1 MIKGGFIIGL
11 AFLSFN
17 VSLAQN
23 LPAPT
28 KDWQLDP
35 IHLVTRWAK
44 DVSPEHP
51 LPEYP
56 RPQMVREN
64 WQNLNGLW
72 QYVIT
77 DSSQESPNQFDG
89 NILVPFPIE
98 STLSGVGKV
107 LLPTQELWYRRSFRN
122 PWLKASDRVLLHF
135 GAVDWQTTVY
145 VNGQEVGKHQ
155 GGYLAFSFDITPY
168 LHGDSNELTVKVWDP
183 TDQGPNP
190 HGKQTLN
197 PQNIYYTSSS
207 GIWQTVWMESVPST
221 YIDAVTTTPDIDKG
235 LLHVKVSI
243 ANPDAKVG
251 VRLIAT
257 DKGKIISQ
265 VDGLTGDDIEL
276 PIKNAKLWSPGNPFL
291 YGLTVRLTGQTGTKD
306 VVESYFGM
314 RKIAIEKDAHGVPRI
329 FLNNRATYN
338 IAVLDQGFWPD
349 GLYTAPTDE
358 ALAFDIKAEK
368 AMGFNTIRKHIK
380 VEPARWYYHAD
391 KIGMLVWQDFVNP
404 SFNLTETA
412 KTEFEKEVTATIAQL
427 RSEPCITTWV
437 LFNEKW
443 GSYDQERLTRWVRQ
457 LDSSRIIDGHTGEML
472 FVDGLLRSP
481 SPDAWV
487 AADVTDVHSYPF
499 PMLPPSQPG
508 KAEVLGEFGGIGVP
522 MIGHQWDNLGGWG
535 YVNVNGAD
543 LEAGYKAMIDTLKL
557 LKEHGLGASIY
568 TQLCDVEQESNGLMT
583 YDRSTVK
590 MPVERIRAI
599 NRELAESADLKDR
612 APAIVFSEERDTV
625 FNDRQY
631 TTLLHQYEAGRK
643 DSSFLAKLTILALRN
658 KDQERA
664 TAVENSLIRGMKD
677 PLSKANIY
685 FICQVTNTSK
695 DLGFSLMTQ
704 NLKKIDLALGK
715 NVAIR
720 NVRRIIETEDIAPFI
735 NDKNVRP
742 DWDGIEKS
750 VAEKYGAIGQ
760 EQIWGDR
767 MLYSLEQGD
776 WDNFG
781 KYYALYFTT
790 AYDRSKY
797 HINNMS
803 WAVVEHITD
812 TAVLRVAIHTMEY
825 DLATFDQG
833 DFGAYDTYANLL
845 YKAGDK
851 ARALEWEEKAFNGMP
866 DNKDISN
873 TLANMK
879 KGMKGD

>member
-1 MIKGGFIIGL
+1 MIKGGVVISL
-11 AFLSFN
+11 AVLSFN

-23 LPAPT
+23 VPVPT
-28 KDWQLDP
+28 IHWKLDP

-64 WQNLNGLW
+64 WENLNGLW
-72 QYVIT
+72 QYAIK
-77 DSSQESPNQFDG
+77 DSGRESPKQFDG
-89 NILVPFPIE
+89 NILVPFSIE

-107 LLPTQELWYRRSFRN
+107 LLPTQELWYRRFFRN
-122 PWLKASDRVLLHF
+122 PWPKASDRVLLHF

-207 GIWQTVWMESVPST
+207 GIWQTVWLESVPST
-221 YIDAVTTTPDIDKG
+221 YIDAIATTPDIDKG

-243 ANPDAKVG
+243 VDPNTKVG
-251 VRLIAT
+251 VLLIAT
-257 DKGKIISQ
+257 DKGKVISQ
-265 VDGLTGDDIEL
+265 VGGLTGDEIKL
-276 PIKNAKLWSPGNPFL
+276 PIKNAKLWSPDHPFL
-291 YGLTVRLTGQTGTKD
+291 YGLTVKLIGQPGTRDK
-306 VVESYFGM
+306 VQSYFGM
-314 RKIAIEKDAHGVPRI
+314 RKIAIEKDKGGVPRI

-338 IAVLDQGFWPD
+338 VAILDQGFWPD

-368 AMGFNTIRKHIK
+368 AMGFNAIRKHIK

-412 KTEFEKEVTATIAQL
+412 KTEFEEEVAATVAQL

-443 GSYDQERLTRWVRQ
+443 GSYDQQRLTQWVRQ
-457 LDSSRIIDGHTGEML
+457 MDSSRIIDGHTGEML
-472 FVDGLLRSP
+472 FVDGQLRSP
-481 SPDAWV
+481 SPNAWV
-487 AADVTDVHSYPF
+487 AADVTDVHSYPS

-508 KAEVLGEFGGIGVP
+508 KGEVLGEFGGIGVP
-522 MIGHQWDNLGGWG
+522 MIGHQWDNLSGWG
-535 YVNVNGAD
+535 YINVSGSD
-543 LEAGYKAMIDTLKL
+543 LQARYKAMIDTLKL
-557 LKEHGLGASIY
+557 LKEQGLSASVY

-583 YDRSTVK
+583 YDRSMVK
-590 MPVERIRAI
+590 MPMWKIKDI
-599 NRELAESADLKDR
+599 NNELIGSKDLKDIG
-612 APAIVFSEERDTV
+612 PAIVFTDEADTV
-625 FNDRQY
+625 FNERQY
-631 TTLLHQYEAGRK
+631 KTLLHQYEAGRK
-643 DSSFLAKLTILALRN
+643 DSSFLEKLTLLALRN
-658 KDQERA
+658 KDQDRA
-664 TAVENSLIRGMKD
+664 TAIENSLIRGMKD
-677 PLSKANIY
+677 PLSKANVY
-685 FICQVTNTSK
+685 FICQVTNTSL
-695 DLGFSLMTQ
+695 DLGFSLMMQ
-704 NLKKIDLALGK
+704 NLKRIDLILGK
-715 NVAIR
+715 NFAVR
-720 NVRRIIETEDIAPFI
+720 NIRRIIETETIAQFI
-735 NDKNVRP
+735 IDKNVRP
-742 DWDGIEKS
+742 DWDGIEKR

-767 MLYSLEQGD
+767 MIYSLVQSD

-790 AYDRSKY
+790 ASDRSQY

-803 WAVVEHITD
+803 WAVVEHVTD
-812 TAVLRVAIHTMEY
+812 TAVIRVAIHTMEY
-825 DLATFDQG
+825 DLATFDQL

-851 ARALEWEEKAFNGMP
+851 SKALEWEEKAFNGMP

-879 KGMKGD
+879 KGMKAD